1 MACIMMIT
9 HLFLIAG
16 GGNMFARQ
24 FEDQTLIWTPSE
36 AVSEISWPILL
47 GKWLQKYWYSDR

>member
-1 MACIMMIT
+1 M
-9 HLFLIAG
+9 FFSSG

-36 AVSEISWPILL
+36 AVSKMSSWSNLQR
-47 GKWLQKYWYSDR
+47 KWLRNV